1 MSEPQNQTEAAC
13 GGSAMTAELERTQRL
28 LERAIERMDRARM
41 ILTDGNPRPEC
52 NWGMLDTSDL
62 RSNVK
67 LTGGAPG
74 IDNEEPLPERR
85 PVERFVG
92 GDVS

>member
-13 GGSAMTAELERTQRL
+13 GGSALTAELERTQRL

-62 RSNVK
+62 RSNK
-67 LTGGAPG
+67 
-74 IDNEEPLPERR
+74 
-85 PVERFVG
+85 
-92 GDVS
+92 